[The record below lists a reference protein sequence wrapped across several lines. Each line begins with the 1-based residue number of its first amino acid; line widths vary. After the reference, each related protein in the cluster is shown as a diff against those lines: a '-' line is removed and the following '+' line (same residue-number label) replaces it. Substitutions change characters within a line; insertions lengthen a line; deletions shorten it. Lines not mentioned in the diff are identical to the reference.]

1 MRSHHPA
8 NLISSDV
15 HRNRIPS
22 GPEKMTRS
30 CQSHTQSWH
39 SLPSTDLNCI
49 SVIIPSSCILK
60 SRTKLQVRIASS
72 ILGIDFLWQSILL
85 LHVCL
90 ANNCSGLTD
99 GLSRYSGQWLLGD
112 DSDAKI
118 LQYGVHSSYYIIYTH
133 LPLQLDCLFVSRLIR
148 QENIACTILQ
158 SMCVTHK
165 ERVNNKQSI
174 PKLLWLLC
182 VSGPFSVRC
191 NGCNGRLH
199 FFLGHISYLLWVCL

>member
-99 GLSRYSGQWLLGD
+99 GLSRYSGYWETIVTQR
-112 DSDAKI
+112 
-118 LQYGVHSSYYIIYTH
+118 YYSMGYTAH
-133 LPLQLDCLFVSRLIR
+133 
-148 QENIACTILQ
+148 TILYTRT
-158 SMCVTHK
+158 C
-165 ERVNNKQSI
+165 
-174 PKLLWLLC
+174 LC
-182 VSGPFSVRC
+182 S
-191 NGCNGRLH
+191 
-199 FFLGHISYLLWVCL
+199 